1 MVFSLWFCLFP
12 FYGVIMFSYPGI
24 SRVNSSW
31 LKFFIDGFLIDIF
44 CFDFYYLVCL
54 IVNLHYF
61 IQFLLYE
68 LSRPHNHFANLIW
81 WLKSGFLSFFKI
93 NFFQFVFHHLICLW
107 LSFWFFF
114 FLFMKLS
121 RSHLFY
127 FFIKWDHWYI
137 LIIFR
142 MYLFIIS
149 VNIHFFISH
158 YHCFSYCHWR
168 FYINHVVK
176 LTKLIESIQINDLDP
191 KFFLLL

>member
-1 MVFSLWFCLFP
+1 LVFNLWFCLFP

-24 SRVNSSW
+24 SQVNSGW
-31 LKFFIDGFLIDIF
+31 LKFFINDFLIDIF

-81 WLKSGFLSFFKI
+81 WLKLGFLSFFKI

-121 RSHLFY
+121 RSHLIFFFY
-127 FFIKWDHWYI
+127 QMRS
-137 LIIFR
+137 L
-142 MYLFIIS
+142 
-149 VNIHFFISH
+149 IHFNNI
-158 YHCFSYCHWR
+158 
-168 FYINHVVK
+168 
-176 LTKLIESIQINDLDP
+176 
-191 KFFLLL
+191 